1 MRFLEGL
8 NVGCHGPIR
17 YFVKTYIK
25 GKFVAFEFTK
35 TPGFNGV
42 HYFKF
47 EEITQYETRVTHIID
62 MKLTGTGLL
71 TWPLFIKC
79 LHDALAED
87 ALDKVQNQ
95 FDKGNRKTKW
105 NFWVLFLRK
114 LLG

>member
-1 MRFLEGL
+1 M
-8 NVGCHGPIR
+8 
-17 YFVKTYIK
+17 KTYIK
-25 GKFVAFEFTK
+25 GKFVEFEFTK
-35 TPGFNGV
+35 PSGFNGV

-47 EEITQYETRVTHIID
+47 EEITQHQTRVTHIID
-62 MKLTGTGLL
+62 MKLSWLGIL
-71 TWPLFIKC
+71 TWPLFLRW

-95 FDKGNRKTKW
+95 FDKGNRKTIW